1 MTKLVDTTKTLC
13 VNRNIARNYITLE
26 KFEAGIILQ
35 GWEIKSIRKNNIQIN
50 KSYINFKDKTLML
63 INSVITPI
71 DTICKSTHV
80 DKKRQRPLL
89 LRQEELKT
97 IKKYKKV
104 IGITMLPH
112 KVFIK
117 KNKIKITLILVKHEK
132 VYDKKNIK
140 CRKVWLLEKKTTLC

>member
-1 MTKLVDTTKTLC
+1 MTKLVDTTKTIC
-13 VNRNIARNYITLE
+13 VNRSIARNYVTLE
-26 KFEAGIILQ
+26 KFEAGVILQ

-50 KSYINFKDKTLML
+50 KSYINFKDKTLVL

-71 DTICKSTHV
+71 DTICKSTHI

-97 IKKYKKV
+97 IKKYKKI
-104 IGITMLPH
+104 IGITVLPH

-117 KNKIKITLILVKHEK
+117 KNKIKITLLLVKHEK
-132 VYDKKNIK
+132 VYNKKNIK